1 MAPDARARD
10 LDNGR
15 KKLEEFRAR
24 KAARAASL
32 KRDAAPNARVPLD
45 DVPNGEPND
54 TYSARL
60 EAKLAE
66 LGSVAGSVREDAPLD
81 GVAEAVTSPESA
93 RARPQVIDEDYGA
106 TLDEAAAKE
115 NARIA
120 SERALYDA
128 KTDYRDVND
137 AMDAIGADKIAG
149 DVAGELQRELETLRE
164 EFAGE
169 RERLEEEIASLE
181 REVTRLKTV
190 EPELEALRVS
200 LDTKEAAAR
209 ASAEEVAKVRD
220 ELAAKVD
227 ELSSAAAEIEEA
239 RAGME
244 EMKSAVEEA
253 KKQSKDKVKRA
264 IAKGKSIEAEKKAL
278 EEEMTTLRSASEE
291 HAKLTQNLAEAESK
305 LAALQNDLNAAND
318 KAMMFEGMD
327 DALAEEKIRNK
338 DLQAQ
343 LVMLKS
349 LEAKEKPLEV
359 ELAAAK
365 ETVEKLKAEVQNAQ
379 SALES
384 AQADVEAARADA
396 DAQTMQ
402 LREDLAIAVESLRK
416 VEESAA
422 EELSLIHI

>member
-190 EPELEALRVS
+190 EP
-200 LDTKEAAAR
+200 
-209 ASAEEVAKVRD
+209 
-220 ELAAKVD
+220 
-227 ELSSAAAEIEEA
+227 
-239 RAGME
+239 
-244 EMKSAVEEA
+244 
-253 KKQSKDKVKRA
+253 
-264 IAKGKSIEAEKKAL
+264 
-278 EEEMTTLRSASEE
+278 
-291 HAKLTQNLAEAESK
+291 
-305 LAALQNDLNAAND
+305 
-318 KAMMFEGMD
+318 
-327 DALAEEKIRNK
+327 
-338 DLQAQ
+338 
-343 LVMLKS
+343 
-349 LEAKEKPLEV
+349 
-359 ELAAAK
+359 
-365 ETVEKLKAEVQNAQ
+365 
-379 SALES
+379 
-384 AQADVEAARADA
+384 
-396 DAQTMQ
+396 
-402 LREDLAIAVESLRK
+402 
-416 VEESAA
+416 
-422 EELSLIHI
+422 